1 MTRNEYRKLLLASV
15 SHEDRPYYAEFVNRK
30 VNFVHVLQDV
40 ALDEFC
46 HPGKYPAEL
55 VNETR
60 RRLLQLHQTGVTDE

>member
-1 MTRNEYRKLLLASV
+1 MNRDEYRKLVLDSV
-15 SHEDRPYYAEFVNRK
+15 SHEDRPGCAEFVNRR

-46 HPGKYPAEL
+46 YPGKYPAEL

-60 RRLLQLHQTGVTDE
+60 RRLLQLHQTGATDE